1 MQLHSSHNRNIIDAR
16 INLLTREDNH
26 APHGRKIFRV
36 SRFIIYL
43 LVIFIMAFLVF
54 SYQVVFT
61 NNSVSDIFSGKVNIF
76 NQLSI
81 LAGNNGR
88 LRGEADDRINV
99 LLLGMGGAGH
109 EGPYLTDTIILA
121 SIKPSIKKVSMVS
134 IPRDLYVDVPGYGW
148 WKINNANSF
157 GEEIDKGNGG
167 ELVREVVQKTFNLEI
182 PYYIRVDFAGFE
194 KIIDDLD
201 GVKVNVERGFTDYQ
215 YPTDDFKYQ
224 VVTFQSGMQTM
235 DGDIALKF
243 ARSRHGN
250 AGEGSDFARSQRQQ
264 KILQAVKARVMS
276 YSFFLSP
283 RKIKNISE
291 DLSNHLRT
299 NFAPWELVRLIDIL
313 ESMDTENIIS
323 KVLDDSPDGL
333 LYPNI
338 INGAYVLQP
347 KGDDF
352 AQIQYMTKNIFK
364 KEEALTENKI
374 ITAEINNGTEIPGLA
389 SRLATELKFLGYQ
402 VNKLGNA
409 PTQNY
414 STTELYQLSAR
425 ALPEEVSYL
434 ENKFKTK
441 IQPAVPQWIKDAAAP
456 DLDFF
461 IILGKDVDTQ
471 EGQKTKN

>member
-1 MQLHSSHNRNIIDAR
+1 MQLHSSHNRNIIDTR

-26 APHGRKIFRV
+26 APHGLPAQAGRKIFRV
-36 SRFIIYL
+36 SRFILYL
-43 LVIFIMAFLVF
+43 LVIFIIAFLVF
-54 SYQVVFT
+54 SYQVIFT

-76 NQLSI
+76 SQLSI
-81 LAGNNGR
+81 LAGNNSR

-121 SIKPSIKKVSMVS
+121 SIKPSIKKVSMIS
-134 IPRDLYVDVPGYGW
+134 IPRDLYADVPGYGW

-157 GEEIDKGNGG
+157 GEENNQGKGG
-167 ELVREVVQKTFNLEI
+167 ELVREVVAKTFNIEI

-201 GVKVNVERGFTDYQ
+201 GVKVNVERAFTDYQ
-215 YPTDDFKYQ
+215 YPTEDFKYQ
-224 VVTFQSGMQTM
+224 VVTFAAGQQTM
-235 DGDIALKF
+235 DGDTALKF

-264 KILQAVKARVMS
+264 KILQAVKARVLS

-291 DLSNHLRT
+291 DLSTHLRT
-299 NFAPWELVRLIDIL
+299 NFAPWELVRLIDVL
-313 ESMDTENIIS
+313 ENVDTDNIIS
-323 KVLDDSPDGL
+323 KVLDDSPSGF

-352 AQIQYMTKNIFK
+352 SQIQYMTKNIFK

-374 ITAEINNGTEIPGLA
+374 ISAEINNGTEIAGLA
-389 SRLATELKFLGYQ
+389 SRIATELKFLGYQ

-409 PTQNY
+409 PVQNY
-414 STTELYQLSAR
+414 PATEVYKLSSR
-425 ALPEEVSYL
+425 SLPEEVAYL

-441 IQPAVPQWIKDAAAP
+441 IQNSVPQWIKDTAAP

-461 IILGKDVDTQ
+461 IILGKDADV
-471 EGQKTKN
+471 K

>member
-1 MQLHSSHNRNIIDAR
+1 MQLHGSQNRHLVDTR
-16 INLLTREDNH
+16 INLLAREDNH
-26 APHGRKIFRV
+26 APRGRKIFRV

-43 LVIFIMAFLVF
+43 LAIFIIAFLVF

-76 NQLSI
+76 SQLSI
-81 LAGNNGR
+81 LAGDGNR
-88 LRGEADDRINV
+88 LRGEANDRINV

-109 EGPYLTDTIILA
+109 EGPYLTDTVILA
-121 SIKPSIKKVSMVS
+121 SVKPSIKKIAMVS

-157 GEEIDKGNGG
+157 GEENDPGKGG
-167 ELVREVVQKTFNLEI
+167 ELVREVVAKTFNIEV
-182 PYYIRVDFAGFE
+182 PYYIRVDFSGFE

-201 GVKVNVERGFTDYQ
+201 GIKVNVERGFTDYQ
-215 YPTDDFKYQ
+215 YPTEDFKYQ
-224 VVTFQSGMQTM
+224 VIAFAAGPQTM
-235 DGDIALKF
+235 DGDAALKF

-264 KILQAVKARVMS
+264 KILQAVKARVLS

-283 RKIKNISE
+283 RKIKNISA

-313 ESMDTENIIS
+313 EGVDTDNIIS
-323 KVLDDSPDGL
+323 KVLDDSPGGL

-352 AQIQYMTKNIFK
+352 SQIQYMTKNIFK
-364 KEEALTENKI
+364 KEESLTENKT
-374 ITAEINNGTEIPGLA
+374 ITAEINNGTEIPGMA

-409 PTQNY
+409 PVQNY
-414 STTELYQLSAR
+414 AATEIYQLSSR
-425 ALPEEVSYL
+425 SLPEEVAYL

-441 IQPAVPQWIKDAAAP
+441 IQDTVPQWIKDAAAP
-456 DLDFF
+456 ELDFF
-461 IILGKDVDTQ
+461 IILGKNADV
-471 EGQKTKN
+471 K